1 MPYSHFDAA
10 TALLLEQAFEA
21 AWFTLPNRVR
31 WSQLRQADTIAL
43 MTRQIVA
50 AADSGERDHDRL
62 MKAAL
67 EGI

>member
-31 WSQLRQADTIAL
+31 WSQLRQADT